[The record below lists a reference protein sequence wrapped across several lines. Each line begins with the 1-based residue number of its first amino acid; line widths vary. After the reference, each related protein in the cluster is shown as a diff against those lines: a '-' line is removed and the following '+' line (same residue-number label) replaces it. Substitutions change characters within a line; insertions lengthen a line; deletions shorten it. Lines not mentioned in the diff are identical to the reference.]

1 MLTISRS
8 GLEVEVTVPRVDHKI
23 FEWFVSVR
31 DAAGQE
37 LWSDWMEHIGRE
49 PVEVERELREFL
61 TAFLTGISASNVRL
75 SSSPSGLLKRKVKRE
90 LQIWIDGE
98 WAPWHRVFPDDDE

>member
-1 MLTISRS
+1 
-8 GLEVEVTVPRVDHKI
+8 
-23 FEWFVSVR
+23 VSVVSS
-31 DAAGQE
+31 AGDRTRSHTDLPGIRCVFDNE
-37 LWSDWMEHIGRE
+37 RMEHIGRE

-98 WAPWHRVFPDDDE
+98 WAPWHQVFPDDDE